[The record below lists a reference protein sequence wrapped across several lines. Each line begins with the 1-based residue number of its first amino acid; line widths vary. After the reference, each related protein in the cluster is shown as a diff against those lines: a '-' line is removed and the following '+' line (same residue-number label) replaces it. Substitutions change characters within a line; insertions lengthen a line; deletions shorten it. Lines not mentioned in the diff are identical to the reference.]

1 MPDLQNQKQPTA
13 LNQLHKPF
21 SDDLILE
28 KQSVNR

>member
-1 MPDLQNQKQPTA
+1 MSDLQNQKQPTA
-13 LNQLHKPF
+13 LNQPYKPF